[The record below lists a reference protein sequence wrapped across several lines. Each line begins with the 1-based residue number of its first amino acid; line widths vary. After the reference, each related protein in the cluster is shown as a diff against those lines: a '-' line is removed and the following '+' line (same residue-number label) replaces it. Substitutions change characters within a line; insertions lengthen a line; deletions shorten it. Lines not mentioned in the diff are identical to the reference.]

1 MVTASDMRRLVSAVT
16 DTAESSH
23 FRTPDFRIGGKI
35 FAGLSED
42 ERVGYAKLS
51 TELQSGLMSARP
63 EVFFP
68 ANGGWGAK
76 GWTHFHL
83 SRLKEGE
90 LKELLLEAVRLIG
103 PSTRVAATAAKKKVA
118 RAASSSRRK
127 SSSRRAAKN
136 VKQ

>member
-1 MVTASDMRRLVSAVT
+1 MRRLVSAVV
-16 DTAESSH
+16 DTTESSH

-42 ERVGYAKLS
+42 ERVGYAKLTS
-51 TELQSGLMSARP
+51 EFQSGLLSARP

-68 ANGGWGAK
+68 ANGAWGQK

-90 LKELLLEAVRLIG
+90 LKELLIEAVRLIG
-103 PSTRVAATAAKKKVA
+103 PKKRSAPAASKKKVA
-118 RAASSSRRK
+118 RAASSSGKK
-127 SSSRRAAKN
+127 SAPRRAAK
-136 VKQ
+136 KKK